1 MVTRTQ
7 TLDQRLLRR
16 RCLACGYDGAL
27 LRDGLASHCARC
39 NCDLRQRPARSYV
52 EMEGLPGGPDQGV
65 KSLDPAIEAKL
76 VHRWVAFVFLVMTG
90 LVMVIYLWSAAF
102 SV

>member
-7 TLDQRLLRR
+7 TLDQRLMRR

-39 NCDLRQRPARSYV
+39 SCDLRKRPARSYV
-52 EMEGLPGGPDQGV
+52 EMEGLPGGTDQGA
-65 KSLDPAIEAKL
+65 KSLDPALEAKL
-76 VHRWVAFVFLVMTG
+76 VHRWVAFVFLVMSG

>member
-27 LRDGLASHCARC
+27 LHDGLASHCARC
-39 NCDLRQRPARSYV
+39 GCDLRRRPARSYV
-52 EMEGLPGGPDQGV
+52 EMEGLPGGPDRKP
-65 KSLDPAIEAKL
+65 KSLDPAVEARL
-76 VHRWVAFVFLVMTG
+76 VHRWVAFVFLVMSG
-90 LVMVIYLWSAAF
+90 LVTVIYLWSAAF